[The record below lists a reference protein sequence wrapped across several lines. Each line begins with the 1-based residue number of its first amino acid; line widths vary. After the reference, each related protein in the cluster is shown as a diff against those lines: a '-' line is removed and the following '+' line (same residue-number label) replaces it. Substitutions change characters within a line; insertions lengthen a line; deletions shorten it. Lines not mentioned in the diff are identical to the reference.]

1 MENQKIINLLD
12 KIDTDSKHFAT
23 KKCYIINDEN
33 NTNYGI
39 NKDTINK
46 VPIIQILLST
56 IPEY

>member
-56 IPEY
+56 ILEY